1 MKSFKSYL
9 AERRRG
15 GEEKN
20 PRVSAIKALE
30 PYKNDEDVFITYTQI
45 EKVGVNPGSSYN
57 TPNGIYTYP
66 LKEAWEKYYVPGKGT
81 LNVPFAGD
89 SSWVNAIKL
98 KSNAK
103 VIRDIGVSYSSK
115 DWDEDVLKLAEIFID
130 HPFSKKNWLPILSM
144 LQGVNLYDKV
154 EKDFVG
160 VRKDWYFENRENVIW
175 NLFKAIKQHAM
186 YSAYSQTIG
195 GQMWNLTR
203 ELATVIKDTE
213 MIAMD
218 TIDGNSGMDEFEIS
232 IQRLEKPLDLSDQ
245 TRMFWF
251 RFHSGFRK
259 TAPNVWTD
267 LWLKMGYGG
276 VIDRSEN
283 GIIHEAEPIQGV
295 FFTTKAFDVLG
306 RFMNKGYERV
316 NMKGL
321 YILSGLRVGKDELVH
336 KLKNFLHKDQYK
348 SLCAIII
355 FHKIN
360 QILAKF
366 LTSMG
371 SSGDTD
377 KISAQAPKYVIKR
390 ANDKKTWLKVDQ
402 FDPFVPNSTRTVV
415 EFLEN
420 EIKIYPDNHTP
431 SNSVMFKYDKIIPPF
446 ALEKDLASTLNKQSY
461 IKMGMMLDR
470 SVTTLLSNMIE
481 DVLGIKI

>member
-1 MKSFKSYL
+1 MLRFKSYL

-15 GEEKN
+15 GEKKN
-20 PRVSAIKALE
+20 PRIPVTFALN
-30 PYKNDEDVFITYTQI
+30 PYKNDKDVFITYTQI
-45 EKVGVNPGSSYN
+45 EKVGINPGSQYN

-66 LKEAWEKYYVPGKGT
+66 LKEAWEKYLVPGKGI

-89 SSWVNAIKL
+89 SSWVNAIKI

-115 DWDEDVLKLAEIFID
+115 DWDEDVLKLAKIFIN
-130 HPFSKKNWLPILSM
+130 HPFSKKNWVPILSM

-186 YSAYSQTIG
+186 FSAYSQTIG

-203 ELATVIKDTE
+203 ELATIIKHTE
-213 MIAMD
+213 MIEMD

-245 TRMFWF
+245 TRMFTF
-251 RFHSGFRK
+251 RSHSGFRK

-267 LWLKMGYGG
+267 LWLKMGYVG

-306 RFMNKGYERV
+306 RFMNKGYEKV
-316 NMKGL
+316 NMGGGL
-321 YILSGLRVGKDELVH
+321 YILSGLRIGKDELVH
-336 KLKNFLHKDQYK
+336 KLKKFLHKDQYK

-366 LTSMG
+366 LTSIG
-371 SSGDTD
+371 ASAKDGDTPEYIINRTTD
-377 KISAQAPKYVIKR
+377 NKI
-390 ANDKKTWLKVDQ
+390 WLEVYQ
-402 FDPFVPNSTRTVV
+402 IDPFVPNSSRTVV
-415 EFLEN
+415 EFLEDV
-420 EIKIYPDNHTP
+420 IKIYPDNSTP
-431 SNSVMFKYDKIIPPF
+431 SKSKTFKYDKIMPPF
-446 ALEKDLASTLNKQSY
+446 ALEKDLATTLKKQSY
-461 IKMGMMLDR
+461 IKMGMMLDK
-470 SVTTLLSNMIE
+470 SIAALLGNMIE
-481 DVLGIKI
+481 DVLGIKK